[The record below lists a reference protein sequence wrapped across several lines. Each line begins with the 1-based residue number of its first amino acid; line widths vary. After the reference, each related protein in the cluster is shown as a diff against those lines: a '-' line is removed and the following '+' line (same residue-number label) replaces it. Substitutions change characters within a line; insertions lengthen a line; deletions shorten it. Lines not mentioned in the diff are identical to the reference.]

1 MIKLLTAIALSTGAL
16 VATAQAQDLTGDA
29 AAGEKVFNRCK
40 ACHAVGEGAKN
51 KVGPELNDIFGRVP
65 GEIEGFKYS
74 DAMTEY
80 GKEHVWDVET
90 LTAYL
95 AAPRKVVKGTKMAFA
110 GLKKEE
116 QIDDVLAYLATF
128 DPDGAKVGE

>member
-16 VATAQAQDLTGDA
+16 IANANAQDLTGDA

-51 KVGPELNDIFGRVP
+51 KVGPELNDLFGRKP
-65 GEIEGFKYS
+65 GSHEDFKYS
-74 DAMTEY
+74 DAMIAY
-80 GKEHVWDVET
+80 GEDKVWDVEH

-116 QIDDVLAYLATF
+116 QIADVLAYLATF
-128 DPDGAKVGE
+128 DPDGAKTGE